1 VAAGS
6 ASAIGEARECGVMT
20 ERHAERPYLE
30 RQARPQNGYFE
41 RLVTSTEQATKS
53 VAPMVTGAARANM
66 ELASLA
72 GRRAQAYLDI
82 PNAFARCR
90 GPQDLFAAQA
100 QFWQTAFEDYSACSR
115 RIVAA
120 MSAHNSVAP
129 TAENADAKQRERDT
143 LTFPDVFSFS
153 PWAMPDRAP
162 RQRDEED
169 RAA

>member
-6 ASAIGEARECGVMT
+6 ANAIGEKKECGVMT
-20 ERHAERPYLE
+20 ERQAERSNFE

-41 RLVTSTEQATKS
+41 RLVTSTEHATKS

-82 PNAFARCR
+82 PNTLARCR
-90 GPQDLFAAQA
+90 GPQDLFASQA

-120 MSAHNSVAP
+120 MSAYNSVAP
-129 TAENADAKQRERDT
+129 ASADADAKPRERDT
-143 LTFPDVFSFS
+143 LTFPDVFGFT
-153 PWAMPDRAP
+153 PWAMPDREP
-162 RQRDEED
+162 RQRDAED